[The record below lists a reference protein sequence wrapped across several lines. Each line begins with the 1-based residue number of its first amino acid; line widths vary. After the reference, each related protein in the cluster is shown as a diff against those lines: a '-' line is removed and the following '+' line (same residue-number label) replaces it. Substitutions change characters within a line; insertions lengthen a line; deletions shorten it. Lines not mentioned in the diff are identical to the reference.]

1 MFYRVQSGLSG
12 RMPSTAPRQRTHP
25 DFPLRAFV
33 RCESCG
39 RGLAGS
45 WSKGRSEY
53 YAYYHCRPGCR
64 AVPFAD
70 RTGWRITAASAQ
82 MSLGEGDTRT
92 RLQVALERCRAVFV
106 TEFDDDVRF
115 PRSSC
120 RGVRAMSGV
129 VSRHTWR
136 DIRGQTRV
144 VATRPAP
151 ASQNVDEPLWKY
163 HPGAEQQTECRPGI
177 RKTLVDSV

>member
-1 MFYRVQSGLSG
+1 
-12 RMPSTAPRQRTHP
+12 
-25 DFPLRAFV
+25 
-33 RCESCG
+33 
-39 RGLAGS
+39 
-45 WSKGRSEY
+45 
-53 YAYYHCRPGCR
+53 
-64 AVPFAD
+64 
-70 RTGWRITAASAQ
+70 

-129 VSRHTWR
+129 VSRHTCR

-163 HPGAEQQTECRPGI
+163 HQVPNSKRNADQESARRWWIQFCRPTERKPQLRVLRTMARSLGSPSEARSGRWRPTFALCATVGI
-177 RKTLVDSV
+177 LRLHSSSEAWLANRSSFTAGRPTVAPLALWWATSA